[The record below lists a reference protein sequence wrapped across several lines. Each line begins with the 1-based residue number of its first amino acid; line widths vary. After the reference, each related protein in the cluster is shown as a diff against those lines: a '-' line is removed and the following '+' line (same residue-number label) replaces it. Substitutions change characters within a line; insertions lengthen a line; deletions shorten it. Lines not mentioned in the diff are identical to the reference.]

1 MIDAAPVI
9 ALEGVHRSF
18 SGPPQVDALRG
29 LDLRVHAGESVA
41 LIGPSG
47 AGKSTALSMLG
58 LLDTPTPRSC
68 PARRPGHQ
76 QPRGRRALPPPRP
89 GAWVHLFRS
98 FHLIPYRTVLQNVA
112 LGLRYTTRT
121 RAITTH
127 RVRDAVSAVGLD
139 ARRNARCSDLS
150 GGETQR
156 VAIAR
161 AVVHRPRLLLADE
174 PTGNLDSARGAKILD
189 LLDSLR
195 TGESSRITVTHD
207 LAVAE
212 RADRVI
218 EIIDGQSVSD
228 DMQ

>member
-1 MIDAAPVI
+1 MITAAPVI
-9 ALEGVHRSF
+9 ALDGVHRSF
-18 SGPPQVDALRG
+18 AGPPQVDALRG

-47 AGKSTALSMLG
+47 AGKSTALNMLG
-58 LLDTPTPRSC
+58 LLDTPT
-68 PARRPGHQ
+68 
-76 QPRGRRALPPPRP
+76 RGRVLLDGQDISNLGDDELSRLR
-89 GAWVHLFRS
+89 GQELGFIFQS

-150 GGETQR
+150 GGEAQR

-174 PTGNLDSARGAKILD
+174 PTGNLDSARGAQILD

-195 TGESSRITVTHD
+195 TDESSRITVTHD
-207 LAVAE
+207 PAVAE

-228 DMQ
+228 EMQ

>member
-1 MIDAAPVI
+1 MITAAPVI
-9 ALEGVHRSF
+9 ALDGVHRSF
-18 SGPPQVDALRG
+18 AGPPQVDALRG

-47 AGKSTALSMLG
+47 AGKSTALNMLG
-58 LLDTPTPRSC
+58 LLDTPT
-68 PARRPGHQ
+68 
-76 QPRGRRALPPPRP
+76 RGRVLLDGQDISNLGDDELSRLR
-89 GAWVHLFRS
+89 GQELGFIFQS

-150 GGETQR
+150 GGEAQR

-174 PTGNLDSARGAKILD
+174 PTGNLDSARGAQILD

-195 TGESSRITVTHD
+195 TDESSRITVTHD
-207 LAVAE
+207 PAVAE